1 MLIYVSNCRQAPSVE
16 SQTEVDL
23 YHWRILQ
30 LSSGLLHIAAQLD
43 SGSFRV
49 TTSLSAIDLSRR
61 IVRTESGR
69 RYRFCAPPEDD
80 PCLTMLMIANVG
92 RGGSAVT
99 HDVSEVVWSAVE
111 AGAWLT
117 EEGSLIPAL
126 Q

>member
-16 SQTEVDL
+16 SQAEVDL

-30 LSSGLLHIAAQLD
+30 LSSGLLRIAAQLD

-49 TTSLSAIDLSRR
+49 TTALSAIDLPRR
-61 IVRTESGR
+61 VVRTDSGR
-69 RYRFCAPPEDD
+69 RYRLCAPPEDD
-80 PCLTMLMIANVG
+80 PSLAMLMIANVA
-92 RGGSAVT
+92 RGSSAIT

-111 AGAWLT
+111 AGAWLS
-117 EEGSLIPAL
+117 EGESLIPAM

>member
-1 MLIYVSNCRQAPSVE
+1 M
-16 SQTEVDL
+16 
-23 YHWRILQ
+23 
-30 LSSGLLHIAAQLD
+30 
-43 SGSFRV
+43 

-69 RYRFCAPPEDD
+69 RYRLCAPPEDD
-80 PCLTMLMIANVG
+80 PCLTMLMIANVAW
-92 RGGSAVT
+92 GGSAVT